1 MKRVI
6 CVIGLAVVSIL
17 ILSSCS
23 DPSSPHQ
30 IVTGM
35 LVRVGGIATLE
46 TAQPLPL
53 PGEIVALNAAAQQFT
68 VATGTNGRFELSLPP
83 GIYRL
88 TGHSPPVSGETCR
101 ATRSVRVTTSKPVHN
116 IWVVCSIR

>member
-1 MKRVI
+1 MKRVG
-6 CVIGLAVVSIL
+6 CVIGAAALSIS

-23 DPSSPHQ
+23 RPSSPHQ
-30 IVTGM
+30 TVTGM

-53 PGEIVALNAAAQQFT
+53 LGEVVARNAAGQLFT
-68 VATGTNGRFELSLPP
+68 AATGTNGRFELSLPL
-83 GIYRL
+83 GAYRL

-101 ATRSVRVTTSKPVHN
+101 ATRSVRVTIRKPLHN